1 MVQKRRCDGGLRWG
15 GWGGG
20 GDASI
25 FVVALWV
32 SRAVGESKV
41 MDDFLY
47 FCERYLSA
55 PCYVNKCVRFP

>member
-1 MVQKRRCDGGLRWG
+1 MDGAGTALRWG
-15 GWGGG
+15 RWGR
-20 GDASI
+20 DASI
-25 FVVALWV
+25 FVVPLWV

-47 FCERYLSA
+47 FCERYLSV